1 LDDRSVI
8 QARAGESGVYRS
20 AMQSTDPR
28 TDDAA
33 LRAVIARLLA
43 TRRDASPSELV
54 ELLGEHV
61 LWGPT
66 DPPSGAAQ
74 PAPEP
79 AFAA

>member
-1 LDDRSVI
+1 
-8 QARAGESGVYRS
+8 
-20 AMQSTDPR
+20 MPSTDRR

-33 LRAVIARLLA
+33 LRAVIAPLLA
-43 TRRDASPSELV
+43 HRRDISPSELV

-66 DPPSGAAQ
+66 DPPAPAGE

>member
-1 LDDRSVI
+1 MI
-8 QARAGESGVYRS
+8 
-20 AMQSTDPR
+20 DPR
-28 TDDAA
+28 TDDDA
-33 LRAVIARLLA
+33 LRAVIARLLRA
-43 TRRDASPSELV
+43 RRDASPLELV

-66 DPPSGAAQ
+66 DPPAGAAA

>member
-1 LDDRSVI
+1 
-8 QARAGESGVYRS
+8 
-20 AMQSTDPR
+20 MPSTDRR
-28 TDDAA
+28 TDDDA
-33 LRAVIARLLA
+33 LRGVIADVLA
-43 TRRDASPSELV
+43 RRRDVSPSELV

-66 DPPSGAAQ
+66 DPPSLAGK